1 MVGKRHASGE
11 ITAKL
16 AQANELA
23 AKGKTQREISK
34 ALGVSIMTYH
44 RWRKML
50 NAEEPAYVPGGT
62 APEIRPGQSSDARS
76 DEMIK
81 RLELE
86 NSQLRRLVT
95 DMLLEKLKPEDE
107 LRARHEARIRRPT
120 RARAACRRLESCPR
134 SMMQG
139 AQDALTH

>member
-11 ITAKL
+11 IAAKL

-44 RWRKML
+44 RWKKVLSADPDSGRDTRRVSL
-50 NAEEPAYVPGGT
+50 EVQPQT
-62 APEIRPGQSSDARS
+62 SSAIS
-76 DEMIK
+76 SVEMVK

-86 NSQLRRLVT
+86 NSRLRRLVT
-95 DMLLEKLKPEDE
+95 DMLLDKLKLEEE
-107 LRARHEARIRRPT
+107 LRARQEVRFRQPDK
-120 RARAACRRLESCPR
+120 
-134 SMMQG
+134 G
-139 AQDALTH
+139 K

>member
-11 ITAKL
+11 ISAKL

-44 RWRKML
+44 RWKKL
-50 NAEEPAYVPGGT
+50 TPSPGDDADRQSDHEISGT
-62 APEIRPGQSSDARS
+62 ASINSSDAS
-76 DEMIK
+76 AAETIQ

-95 DMLLEKLKPEDE
+95 DMLLDKLKLESE
-107 LRARHEARIRRPT
+107 LRARQDAQLRRPGK
-120 RARAACRRLESCPR
+120 R
-134 SMMQG
+134 
-139 AQDALTH
+139 

>member
-34 ALGVSIMTYH
+34 ALGVSVMTFH
-44 RWRKML
+44 RWKKML
-50 NAEEPAYVPGGT
+50 NSAEGVDPYTMRGGDSAIEPS
-62 APEIRPGQSSDARS
+62 APNDLSSTERIR
-76 DEMIK
+76 

-86 NSQLRRLVT
+86 NSQLRRLIT
-95 DMLLEKLKPEDE
+95 DMLLDKLKLEQA
-107 LRARHEARIRRPT
+107 LRDRQEARLQRPDK
-120 RARAACRRLESCPR
+120 R
-134 SMMQG
+134 
-139 AQDALTH
+139 

>member
-11 ITAKL
+11 ISAKL
-16 AQANELA
+16 AHANELA

-44 RWRKML
+44 RWKKML
-50 NAEEPAYVPGGT
+50 STGDGEDEIKDTDGT
-62 APEIRPGQSSDARS
+62 AAQTYTANDASST
-76 DEMIK
+76 ETIK

-95 DMLLEKLKPEDE
+95 DMLLDKLKLEEE
-107 LRARHEARIRRPT
+107 LRARQETRLRRPDN
-120 RARAACRRLESCPR
+120 R
-134 SMMQG
+134 
-139 AQDALTH
+139 

>member
-44 RWRKML
+44 RWKKLTNSGGDSELQAERSEIAPRPMASDDV
-50 NAEEPAYVPGGT
+50 NAMET
-62 APEIRPGQSSDARS
+62 IQ
-76 DEMIK
+76 

-95 DMLLEKLKPEDE
+95 DMLLDKLKLEAE
-107 LRARHEARIRRPT
+107 LRARQEAQMRRP
-120 RARAACRRLESCPR
+120 
-134 SMMQG
+134 G
-139 AQDALTH
+139 KG

>member
-11 ITAKL
+11 IAAKL

-23 AKGKTQREISK
+23 AKGKNQREISK

-44 RWRKML
+44 RWKKML
-50 NAEEPAYVPGGT
+50 SGEAESTNGRGEPQLRLQTTSAAGP
-62 APEIRPGQSSDARS
+62 

-95 DMLLEKLKPEDE
+95 DMLLEKLKLEEE
-107 LRARHEARIRRPT
+107 LRVRQEARFRRP
-120 RARAACRRLESCPR
+120 EN
-134 SMMQG
+134 G
-139 AQDALTH
+139 K